1 MEVYNSEQ
9 DQVEALKAWWDKNG
23 KLVIVGVIALLVAVF
38 GWRSWQDHQI
48 ETADAA
54 SVAYYQ
60 MLETAAQDPVTAMEI
75 GRHIVGEFS
84 GTAYAPMASMVLAR
98 LSVEQ
103 GDLVAAAAHL
113 QGVAQQKRMPELQIL
128 ARLRLA
134 QVMFAQG
141 EPEQAMAQ
149 LQGDAGSL
157 QAAFDELR
165 GDILLAQGE
174 REQARAAYA
183 GAVSGFAAQP
193 QRQALV
199 EMKLNDLAEEVS
211 E

>member
-38 GWRSWQDHQI
+38 GWRSWQDHQVQ
-48 ETADAA
+48 TAEAA

-60 MLETAAQDPVTAMEI
+60 MLETAAQDSATAMEI

-84 GTAYAPMASMVLAR
+84 ATAYAPMASMMLAR

-103 GDLVAAAAHL
+103 GDLAAAAAHL

-165 GDILLAQGE
+165 GDVLLSQGE
-174 REQARAAYA
+174 RDQARTAYA
-183 GAVSGFAAQP
+183 SAVSGFAAQP

-199 EMKLNDLAEEVS
+199 EMKLNDLAEEGS